1 MNSSAAQQYRSLA
14 KQFGYVL
21 AVTDSRRLEDVPAL
35 QGAVINDDSKDK
47 AVWAEYLENV
57 MKKRRDCAGLYAE
70 CKERNA

>member
-14 KQFGYVL
+14 KQFGDVL

-35 QGAVINDDSKDK
+35 QGSVVKDDSKDK

-57 MKKRRDCAGLYAE
+57 MKKCRDCAGLYAE